1 MGKKLMNDLT
11 KPIIAITMGDPSGI
25 GPEIVL
31 KALLENSVYTL
42 CKPIVIGDAKVL
54 DKYIQMLQL
63 PLIINII
70 NDVQDASFISGAVD
84 VIHIDNVDM
93 NRLRIGENDAMN
105 GIAMLEYTER
115 AVTLAQHGKVHAVI
129 GGPHT
134 KKAVEL
140 AGIEFDGYPGYVA
153 KITGT
158 QNEEAFL
165 MLVSG
170 NLRIVNVTLHVSL
183 RNALDMIRK
192 DLVLKAIRA
201 ADKAVRNLGIAN
213 PRIAV
218 AGLNPHAGEQGM
230 FGMEEIEE
238 INPAIAQAREEGMD
252 VHGSFGSDT
261 MFLEWKQDKYDA
273 YLSMYHDQ
281 AHLPIKL
288 LAFDKITAF
297 TVGTSVFFCTVGHG
311 SAPDIAG
318 KGIASP
324 NSLIESICL
333 MSNVI
338 KSN

>member
-1 MGKKLMNDLT
+1 MNDST

-31 KALLENSVYTL
+31 KALLEKGVYTL
-42 CKPIVIGDAKVL
+42 CKPLVIADAKVL
-54 DKYIQMLQL
+54 DRYIQMLQL

-93 NRLRIGENDAMN
+93 NRLRIGANDAMN

-115 AVTLAQHGKVHAVI
+115 AVALALDGKVHAVI

-158 QNEEAFL
+158 HNEEAFL

-201 ADKAVRNLGIAN
+201 ADKAVRNLGIMN

-238 INPAIAQAREEGMD
+238 INPAIAEAREEGMD

-297 TVGTSVFFCTVGHG
+297 TVGTPIFFCTVGHG

-324 NSLIESICL
+324 NSLIESISL